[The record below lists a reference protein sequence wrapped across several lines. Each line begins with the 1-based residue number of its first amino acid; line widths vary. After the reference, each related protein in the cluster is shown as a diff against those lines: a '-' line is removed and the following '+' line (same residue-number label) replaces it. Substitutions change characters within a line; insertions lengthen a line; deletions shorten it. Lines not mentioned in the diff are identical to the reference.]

1 MTPASLAP
9 SRASPSFSGWKASA
23 HLTKP
28 LARLSAREIY
38 IINLSKK
45 LRHLKMV
52 SISKLTRKFANHEKM
67 YRQIFLNQRFLFSE
81 YYFRN

>member
-38 IINLSKK
+38 IIDLFKK
-45 LRHLKMV
+45 VRHLKMV
-52 SISKLTRKFANHEKM
+52 STSKLTRKFANHENVSANFLEPK
-67 YRQIFLNQRFLFSE
+67 IFIF
-81 YYFRN
+81 